1 MTFSPNHVNLVVE
14 LIKERE
20 SMAYISQQDKK
31 DLAPSI
37 KSVLKTYGMK
47 GTISINNHSSL
58 VVTVQSGVLDFTDH
72 FSHGD
77 GHIQVNTYHIDSW
90 YSGTI
95 KKFLSELLKAM
106 RGTKWYDHSDA
117 HYDHFDTA
125 YYTNIN
131 IGNWNKPYVLKE
143 AI

>member
-1 MTFSPNHVNLVVE
+1 
-14 LIKERE
+14 
-20 SMAYISQQDKK
+20 
-31 DLAPSI
+31 
-37 KSVLKTYGMK
+37 MK

-106 RGTKWYDHSDA
+106 KGTKWYNKSDA
-117 HYDHFDTA
+117 MVDYFDIA
-125 YYTNIN
+125 YYMDIN
-131 IGNWNKPYVLKE
+131 IGKWNKPYVLKE